1 MTQINSINS
10 EEKRPSEKEDVLKTY
25 GNTDRYLYKE
35 NVERARS
42 TAIDQAI
49 GIKEQYAPSNPNDY
63 IYSRTVEFPQP
74 SIAGVGIV
82 SAAGAVD
89 TSRFF
94 FSQLWVVSKTATG
107 VYKVTHNI
115 GDAKYNVLVSPVA
128 TTAFTA
134 NISAY
139 STNYFEVKTWN
150 AAGVATDCSFTFTV
164 WIIP

>member
-10 EEKRPSEKEDVLKTY
+10 EEKRPEEKEDVFKSY
-25 GNTDRYLYKE
+25 GKTDRYLYKE

-42 TAIDQAI
+42 NSIDQAI
-49 GIKEQYAPSNPNDY
+49 GVKEQYAPSNPNDY

-74 SIAGVGIV
+74 SIAGIGVV
-82 SAAGAVD
+82 TAAGAVD

-94 FSQLWVVSKTATG
+94 FSQKWSPTKTGTG
-107 VYKVTHNI
+107 AYTVTHNI
-115 GDAKYNVLVSPVA
+115 GDAKYNVLISPIA

-134 NISAY
+134 NISSFNA
-139 STNYFEVKTWN
+139 NDFQVKTWN
-150 AAGVATDCSFTFTV
+150 AAGVAADCSFTFTV